1 MKEAEIR
8 PDILLGRYLSLS
20 EADATRFFSKGA
32 GEIIAC
38 VACKSDDTNHAL
50 KKGNF
55 SYSHCGECGTLYLNP
70 RPTLLEFEAFYQ
82 DSESAKYWAEV
93 FFPAV
98 AEARREKIFR
108 PRVDRLV
115 LLCDEKRISLD
126 RLVDVGAGFGI
137 FLDEWRQKLPGTE
150 LLAIEP
156 STSLSEECRKKGF
169 NVVQSIVENMDS
181 SYEGY
186 ADLVT
191 CFEVLEHVH
200 DPMAFLKHL
209 KRLCRPG
216 GYVFISTLCIDGFD
230 LQTLWSK
237 SQQISPPHHINFLSI
252 RGFEELFT
260 RAGFVDISISTPG
273 RLDVD
278 IVRNATLRDPD
289 ILRNQPFIKGLLRDE
304 STSAAFQVFLVEN
317 CLSSHAWVLAQVP
330 SHST

>member
-1 MKEAEIR
+1 MKEVEIR

-20 EADATRFFSKGA
+20 EADATYFFSKGA

-38 VACKSDDTNHAL
+38 VACTSKNTNHAF
-50 KKGNF
+50 KKSDF
-55 SYSHCGECGTLYLNP
+55 SYSYCGECGTLYLNP
-70 RPTLLEFEAFYQ
+70 RPTLSEFELFYQ

-98 AEARREKIFR
+98 AEARREKIIR
-108 PRVDRLV
+108 PRVNQLL
-115 LLCDEKRISLD
+115 LLCGKKRISLD
-126 RLVDVGAGFGI
+126 RLIDVGAGFGI
-137 FLDEWRQKLPGTE
+137 FLDEWRQILPSTE

-156 STSLSEECRKKGF
+156 STTLSEECRKKGF
-169 NVVQSIVENMDS
+169 NVVQSIVENVAR

-200 DPMAFLKHL
+200 DPLIFLKHL

-252 RGFEELFT
+252 RGFKELFT
-260 RAGFVDISISTPG
+260 SAGFIDISISTPG
-273 RLDVD
+273 KLDID

-289 ILRNQPFIKGLLRDE
+289 ILRSQRFLNSLLRDE
-304 STSAAFQVFLVEN
+304 GISAAFQAFLVEN

-330 SHST
+330 RHSL